1 MTQVEIDNGDLRF
14 IFNKY
19 QDETPM
25 IYRLDNGGEL
35 EFIDDECVGLVLP
48 NFEQQLNR
56 GIINDIELE
65 NSTLSD
71 DDFIFN
77 LIIDGQNIT
86 GRINLSS
93 LNSKI

>member
-19 QDETPM
+19 TGTP
-25 IYRLDNGGEL
+25 IVYRLDNGGEL
-35 EFIDDECVGLVLP
+35 EFVDEECVGLVLP

-56 GIINDIELE
+56 GTINNIELE
-65 NSTLSD
+65 DSSLNN

-93 LNSKI
+93 LDSKI